1 VCRRCDAASVRRLN
15 VVVME
20 TRLRLGTARLELVPF
35 SGELIGVLGDRLST
49 ARVIGADVPEG
60 WPDDQ
65 LSELLRVYAPW
76 IAEDPARLGFGP
88 WIVIAR
94 EQSSVVGSAGF
105 LETPKEDKAI
115 ELGFGIHPR
124 FRNRGYAAEAARRLV
139 EWGLAQPSVE
149 KIVARCDPSNAA
161 SIRVLEKVGMNRVGH
176 VEELLLWE
184 ARRAGA
190 GW

>member
-1 VCRRCDAASVRRLN
+1 
-15 VVVME
+15 ME
-20 TRLRLGTARLELVPF
+20 TRLRLETARLELVPF
-35 SGELIGVLGDRLST
+35 SGELIDALGDRLSA

-65 LSELLRVYAPW
+65 LLELLNVYAPW

-88 WIVIAR
+88 WFVIAR
-94 EQSSVVGSAGF
+94 EEGSVVGSAGF
-105 LETPKEDKAI
+105 LGTPNADMAI
-115 ELGFGIHPR
+115 ELGFGIQPR

-149 KIVARCDPSNAA
+149 KIVARCDPNNAA
-161 SIRVLEKVGMNRVGH
+161 SIRVLEKVGMTRVGH
-176 VEELLLWE
+176 VDELLLWE
-184 ARRAGA
+184 ARRAEA